1 MYNGIIYYQG
11 NPISVQEAVDL
22 KLINVDE
29 NGDIWLY
36 ADSSHLIRITGDLN
50 LG

>member
-1 MYNGIIYYQG
+1 MYTGTIYYQG
-11 NPISVQEAVDL
+11 NEITVQEAVDL
-22 KLINVDE
+22 KLITVDE

-36 ADSSHLIRITGDLN
+36 NDVAHLIKITGTLN